1 MKPVFTGKIKQ
12 LFDNYQTIYIRG
24 GLFVIYQMTKTTYQ
38 QTIREIGNS
47 KYILVPSDFV
57 NHASLEN
64 GKQYKVTLEE
74 IEEERDE

>member
-1 MKPVFTGKIKQ
+1 M
-12 LFDNYQTIYIRG
+12 FD
-24 GLFVIYQMTKTTYQ
+24 VYQMTKTTYQ